1 MSNDEDVPMQ
11 DVPAQASPPPP
22 PSPSPS
28 SSSSSSSGD
37 EAPQVE
43 WLATG
48 RAKRSTAG
56 NRLHSLLEQE
66 ETDDELE
73 LLFAEA
79 DDDAGFS
86 DHEADS
92 DVQMDSSSD
101 EDDQGPTAGD
111 DLEGEKELEK
121 QARAEK
127 LKKRKQDGGRGVP
140 KAFKKRVKIDPT
152 VMSAPPPRP
161 KKKSERAS
169 WIPTAEEAPTRAS
182 ARGTTKQSK
191 EQLHAQMVDRE
202 IRRLNQLANMDRA
215 AKRREAAKKPP
226 MTQEDR
232 LKEAARV
239 EKSNSK
245 SLSRWEEAEQQRE
258 EEQLAKLAAL
268 KNRKVEGPVVTWWS
282 GIGEWV
288 GGKLRKVGKNLTIE
302 DKEKP
307 SKKRKLNEDGDEV
320 VESVP
325 PESMGGVKE
334 KDVSVSTGA
343 GPSTTAPQEP
353 SPVVRR
359 TSPNHFAKPHVPPPP
374 EMRFQPPAPSPR
386 YVPGPPNSSVLAPPA
401 GLPLSAPPPP
411 LNGLHRPY
419 IMAPFALDGSAPL
432 PGFGIYAPPPPFTPS
447 TPFTL
452 NRPSP
457 QPPPEVPPPPPTI
470 EHGACNYLI
479 LENFNETAIR
489 DKNVQTQILFGRK
502 FIKAP
507 RLRPPPVLC
516 VITGHPAR
524 YRDPATGLPYYSAHA
539 YKEIQKL
546 KRGEYKW
553 SALVGAYVG
562 VGGYAAKGVPGRF
575 LDAKAPGPLPATT
588 TTVTTMA
595 SASASASAMTV
606 AVPEPSVGPSVG
618 GGGGGGG
625 SATSLD
631 EACVAGDVKTSVGAS
646 VGTNTGTDAS
656 ASAPPPPPVNGPVS

>member
-1 MSNDEDVPMQ
+1 MANEEDVPLQ
-11 DVPAQASPPPP
+11 DGPAQASPPPP

-28 SSSSSSSGD
+28 SSSGED

-56 NRLHSLLEQE
+56 NRLHSLLQQE

-121 QARAEK
+121 QARAER

-152 VMSAPPPRP
+152 VVSAPPPRP

-288 GGKLRKVGKNLTIE
+288 GGKLRKVGKNMTIE

-307 SKKRKLNEDGDEV
+307 SKKRKLNEDEDEV
-320 VESVP
+320 VEPVP
-325 PESMGGVKE
+325 PESTGGVKE

-343 GPSTTAPQEP
+343 GPSATAPKEP
-353 SPVVRR
+353 SPVVQR
-359 TSPNHFAKPHVPPPP
+359 TSPNQFAKPYVPPP

-386 YVPGPPNSSVLAPPA
+386 YIPGPPNSSVLAPPA

-419 IMAPFALDGSAPL
+419 IMGPFALDGSAPL

-447 TPFTL
+447 TPFTP

-457 QPPPEVPPPPPTI
+457 LPPPEVPPPPPTI

-562 VGGYAAKGVPGRF
+562 VGGCAARGVPGRF
-575 LDAKAPGPLPATT
+575 LDAKAPGPVTATA
-588 TTVTTMA
+588 TVTTTATATA
-595 SASASASAMTV
+595 SAGASAGATV

-618 GGGGGGG
+618 GGG
-625 SATSLD
+625 ATTSD
-631 EACVAGDVKTSVGAS
+631 GACVAGDVKTSVGTNPGTT
-646 VGTNTGTDAS
+646 VGAS
-656 ASAPPPPPVNGPVS
+656 ATAIGPANTNVTNANTL